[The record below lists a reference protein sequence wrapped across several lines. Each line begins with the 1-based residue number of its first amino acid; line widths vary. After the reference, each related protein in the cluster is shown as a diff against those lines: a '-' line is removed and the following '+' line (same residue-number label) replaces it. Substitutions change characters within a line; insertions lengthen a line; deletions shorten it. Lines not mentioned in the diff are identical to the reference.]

1 MYRIYT
7 ENYTVLM
14 KEIKDLK
21 KLRDIPCSWM
31 GRLNTVKIVNSL
43 QNDRSLT
50 QSLYGNLFQY
60 PCLENPMDR
69 GTWRVTVHRFE
80 KTWTRLK
87 QLSTHICT
95 IKISTRF
102 LVYINRITQKLIWKS
117 KLEKKKSGG
126 TSIPNFRT
134 HFTAMIIKITQYWLE
149 GQTQRSNKE

>member
-60 PCLENPMDR
+60 PCLKILW
-69 GTWRVTVHRFE
+69 TE
-80 KTWTRLK
+80 KPVGYSPVGHK
-87 QLSTHICT
+87 E
-95 IKISTRF
+95 
-102 LVYINRITQKLIWKS
+102 
-117 KLEKKKSGG
+117 LEM
-126 TSIPNFRT
+126 T
-134 HFTAMIIKITQYWLE
+134 E
-149 GQTQRSNKE
+149 

>member
-31 GRLNTVKIVNSL
+31 GRLNMVKIVNSL

-60 PCLENPMDR
+60 PRLEDSVDR
-69 GTWRVTVHRFE
+69 
-80 KTWTRLK
+80 
-87 QLSTHICT
+87 
-95 IKISTRF
+95 
-102 LVYINRITQKLIWKS
+102 
-117 KLEKKKSGG
+117 
-126 TSIPNFRT
+126 
-134 HFTAMIIKITQYWLE
+134 
-149 GQTQRSNKE
+149 